1 MTSLTFTVEARDR
14 AADLKATISDLVMA
28 GWTGRDEKAL
38 WHHIEELK
46 ELGVKPPASV
56 PVFYPIAPARMT
68 RHDMIHVSG
77 EGTSGEVE
85 YFLLNHQGDLYVG
98 TGSDHTDRDLET
110 VGVTLSKQICDKP
123 VSGTLWRYED
133 VKPHWDR
140 LQVSAWCDFGD
151 GEGEVL
157 YQQATLD
164 SMREPADL
172 IARGYG
178 AGVLPEG
185 GVMFGGAPGAIGG
198 IRPAASFRFELHDP
212 VLDRSLEH
220 GYRIRSMAVPG

>member
-1 MTSLTFTVEARDR
+1 VSELSFETGSGALSVAATS
-14 AADLKATISDLVMA
+14 LVMA

-56 PVFYPIAPARMT
+56 PVFYPIAAARVT
-68 RHDMIHVSG
+68 QADAIQVSG

-85 YFLLNHQGDLYVG
+85 YFLLKHKGEYWVG
-98 TGSDHTDRDLET
+98 TGSDHTDRDLES
-110 VGVTLSKQICDKP
+110 VSVTLSKQICDKP
-123 VSGTLWRYED
+123 VASSLWRFDE

-140 LQVSAWCDFGD
+140 LQVSAWCDFGS
-151 GEGEVL
+151 GEEL

-172 IARGYG
+172 LAKGYDG
-178 AGVLPEG
+178 GELPEG
-185 GVMFGGAPGAIGG
+185 GIMFGGAPGAIGG
-198 IRPAASFRFELHDP
+198 IRPAKSFRMELHDP
-212 VLDRSLEH
+212 VLGRSLTH
-220 GYRIRSMAVPG
+220 TYRIDTMAMPG